1 MNRYQLLLLILM
13 ITGIYSCEKNVDE
26 LLPEYPVTFESYLI
40 SELEMKIYT
49 KNGEIIS
56 PDLKNEIV
64 QRFKKNLT
72 DLDFFEIEGK
82 VVATYLTKDTVKLTI
97 DDIEE
102 EHERLVYEKNG
113 IIYWENQDTLEMG
126 FFPYSFQAVTNYH
139 PLYYKEFAVP
149 TATGYSTVAKYKE
162 CFYVKKKDEG
172 FIIPM
177 FDFVY
182 KSEFGVPKMMGIN
195 NEFNKDYV
203 SLIGYNDTIII
214 QEYKIEM
221 KQNSREY

>member
-40 SELEMKIYT
+40 SEIEMKIYT

-82 VVATYLTKDTVKLTI
+82 VVAT
-97 DDIEE
+97 
-102 EHERLVYEKNG
+102 R
-113 IIYWENQDTLEMG
+113 
-126 FFPYSFQAVTNYH
+126 
-139 PLYYKEFAVP
+139 
-149 TATGYSTVAKYKE
+149 
-162 CFYVKKKDEG
+162 
-172 FIIPM
+172 
-177 FDFVY
+177 
-182 KSEFGVPKMMGIN
+182 
-195 NEFNKDYV
+195 
-203 SLIGYNDTIII
+203 
-214 QEYKIEM
+214 
-221 KQNSREY
+221 